1 MIGVQWAMT
10 TATTSEAWVQSSNPR
25 APTMM
30 ALLAACQL
38 VPLLLLGLAG
48 GVAADRMNR
57 KHLLIATQIAR
68 MSIACILA
76 GLAIAG
82 KLSPAW
88 LLVLGAFDGAAM
100 AFSIPA
106 WQVLTPRLVPRE
118 DLPQAITLNGLQFNL
133 ARAVGPALGGV
144 LLATADVWLLFVFN
158 ALSFLALIVASALT
172 PPTPVDPASRAQ
184 HPWHDLR
191 DAWKSTI
198 THRGT
203 RHITILISIFSM
215 LCTPVIRFMPLLIA
229 GLYLP
234 GRTDAEQ
241 EKGYG
246 WLLGSMG
253 IGAVVGALTVKRFP
267 SWYPRHHFVPM
278 SVLACAIALLA
289 NALCTSMIPALI
301 TIAIV
306 GVFWMWSFNA
316 AFSALQLIIE
326 DRLRGRV
333 MAIVNTIGFGTM
345 PLGALLVSLIA
356 TVHDRGTQALFTL
369 NAAGQEASP
378 QGVRLGLIVL
388 SSALVLCGLVWL
400 RWRTPE
406 IDGLEV
412 ERKPGLWNGLTARNH
427 RPRA

>member
-1 MIGVQWAMT
+1 
-10 TATTSEAWVQSSNPR
+10 
-25 APTMM
+25 
-30 ALLAACQL
+30 
-38 VPLLLLGLAG
+38 
-48 GVAADRMNR
+48 
-57 KHLLIATQIAR
+57 
-68 MSIACILA
+68 
-76 GLAIAG
+76 
-82 KLSPAW
+82 
-88 LLVLGAFDGAAM
+88 
-100 AFSIPA
+100 
-106 WQVLTPRLVPRE
+106 
-118 DLPQAITLNGLQFNL
+118 
-133 ARAVGPALGGV
+133 
-144 LLATADVWLLFVFN
+144 
-158 ALSFLALIVASALT
+158 
-172 PPTPVDPASRAQ
+172 
-184 HPWHDLR
+184 
-191 DAWKSTI
+191 
-198 THRGT
+198 
-203 RHITILISIFSM
+203 
-215 LCTPVIRFMPLLIA
+215 
-229 GLYLP
+229 
-234 GRTDAEQ
+234 
-241 EKGYG
+241 
-246 WLLGSMG
+246 
-253 IGAVVGALTVKRFP
+253 
-267 SWYPRHHFVPM
+267 
-278 SVLACAIALLA
+278 
-289 NALCTSMIPALI
+289 MIPALI